1 MADPVPAP
9 ASSPAAGSATAA
21 AVADDTLLSVRD
33 LRAYFD
39 TDDGVVKAVDGVS
52 FDVRR
57 GEVFA
62 IVGESGSGKSVTAM
76 TVLGLQPTVRIE
88 SGEILWKGTD
98 LLTMPEDQR
107 RRIRGNE
114 IAMIFQDPLTA
125 LNPVHTVGRQI
136 GEMARIHEGLSKS
149 EAHKR
154 AVEMLD
160 LVGIPE
166 PAKRAKMYPHEFSGG
181 MRQRAMI
188 AMAITC
194 KPDLLIADEPT
205 TALDVTVQAQ
215 VLEVL
220 LDIKDEINSAIVLI
234 THDLGVVAGLA
245 NRVMV
250 MYAGRQVEAGTTDE
264 IFYETRHPY
273 TLGLLASLPR
283 LDDSG
288 DEPLLPIVGS
298 PPSLIRVPPGCA
310 FHPRCRFGRVP
321 GLCDSEVPA
330 LRLVAGDAHLSACH
344 YAEELAGVGVDD
356 LRDRVVDV
364 ASEQELLGAV
374 AAEQEAVGELAVG
387 DDAPPA
393 GETAAAA
400 PGRAADV
407 AVADVAVAEAPADAP
422 AEAAPADAEA
432 PAVAEGPADA
442 DRNADGSGADGG
454 DGGGADGSA
463 GDGDADGTA
472 GGNGGATS

>member
-1 MADPVPAP
+1 VSDVTDVTVT
-9 ASSPAAGSATAA
+9 AAGTATGPRPATPGE
-21 AVADDTLLSVRD
+21 VLLSVRD

-52 FDVRR
+52 FDVAR

-76 TVLGLQPTVRIE
+76 TVLGLLPTVRIE
-88 SGEILWKGTD
+88 SGEILWKGVD
-98 LLTMPEDQR
+98 LLTLPGDDR
-107 RRIRGNE
+107 RRVRGKE

-125 LNPVHTVGRQI
+125 LNPVHTIGRQI
-136 GEMARIHEGLSKS
+136 GEMARIHEGVNKAKAF
-149 EAHKR
+149 ER

-166 PAKRAKMYPHEFSGG
+166 PRKRAKNYPHEFSGG

-188 AMAITC
+188 AMAIAC

-220 LDIKDEINSAIVLI
+220 LDIKDEINSAIALI

-245 NRVMV
+245 DRVMV
-250 MYAGRQVEAGTTDE
+250 MYAGRQIETGTTDE

-283 LDDSG
+283 VDAAG
-288 DEPLLPIVGS
+288 DEPLVPIVGS
-298 PPSLIRVPPGCA
+298 PPSLIRVPSGCA

-321 GLCDSEVPA
+321 GLCDSEVPD
-330 LRLVAGDAHLSACH
+330 LRLVAGDAHLAACH
-344 YAEELAGVGVDD
+344 YAEELADVTIDS
-356 LRDRVVDV
+356 LRERVVDV
-364 ASEQELLGAV
+364 ASAAEMAGADV
-374 AAEQEAVGELAVG
+374 AALTTVGELAG
-387 DDAPPA
+387 RA
-393 GETAAAA
+393 GE
-400 PGRAADV
+400 PDG
-407 AVADVAVAEAPADAP
+407 
-422 AEAAPADAEA
+422 
-432 PAVAEGPADA
+432 AEGPNGSDSAVAAGAVATDA
-442 DRNADGSGADGG
+442 TAVATDATAETTDATAETTDATAETDAAAVATEATAETTDATGAAEAGDDDGG
-454 DGGGADGSA
+454 SSDD
-463 GDGDADGTA
+463 
-472 GGNGGATS
+472 GGATP